1 MGRFVVTHIVVD
13 EGCDPRIRKNLIS
26 GEYRFTENQ
35 YPDFYGTGFS
45 VQVIVGENG
54 SGKSSLL
61 ELMFR
66 MINNLAAVLFRDVE
80 CNAAERQYYVTGI
93 KARLY
98 YQIDNEESRL
108 EIDDE
113 HLTLIE
119 GNRTLL
125 DYTTNRN
132 RQQFGNEAVLGQHET
147 WEIASRFFYTI
158 VTNYSMQAYISEDY
172 ADERVLAYNREGR
185 YWQNIVG
192 ATWIDSLFHKNDG
205 YMCPITLNPYR
216 HEGSI
221 DMAKEAGLT
230 TDRVS
235 ALLIEYQR
243 MNKQLIDGYDL
254 YYIEYRLNKD
264 KLIKGLKSAYEK
276 ESREHKYR
284 RVRDAFAALVQ
295 EENERSVAN
304 VILQAFALQ
313 QDAVNNHP
321 VMTMAK
327 LYLVRK
333 VLTIAAKYPS
343 YQRFS
348 RYGGLDKLFKTGLT
362 AEEKAK
368 YRALVRAV
376 KNDKSHI
383 VTKVRETVNL
393 IRNIGKM
400 ADPTMLTRVFRYDT
414 YVREL
419 QLHEIGQSVTE
430 RTDILPPPF
439 FKPKI
444 MLVRTSDDYG
454 RRVVPFSKLSSGER
468 QFIYTTSSVVY
479 HLLNLRSVRKG
490 RPKYR
495 QFNIVMDEVEICFH
509 PEYQRVFLKKLL
521 RIISDLGFMD
531 RASVNILMTTHSPFI
546 LSDIVQS
553 NILYLKKG
561 RPCQENAA
569 ENPFAA
575 NVNDILR
582 QNFFLENGFM
592 GAISQHR
599 INRLIK
605 FLKDERPRN
614 EYNLEHARELIGIV
628 GDPLLKRY
636 LEELYSDFLRKH
648 PEAID
653 EIDRDRLIAEYERR
667 IAQLRR
673 Q

>member
-1 MGRFVVTHIVVD
+1 M
-13 EGCDPRIRKNLIS
+13 
-26 GEYRFTENQ
+26 
-35 YPDFYGTGFS
+35 
-45 VQVIVGENG
+45 
-54 SGKSSLL
+54 
-61 ELMFR
+61 
-66 MINNLAAVLFRDVE
+66 
-80 CNAAERQYYVTGI
+80 
-93 KARLY
+93 
-98 YQIDNEESRL
+98 
-108 EIDDE
+108 
-113 HLTLIE
+113 
-119 GNRTLL
+119 
-125 DYTTNRN
+125 
-132 RQQFGNEAVLGQHET
+132 
-147 WEIASRFFYTI
+147 
-158 VTNYSMQAYISEDY
+158 
-172 ADERVLAYNREGR
+172 
-185 YWQNIVG
+185 
-192 ATWIDSLFHKNDG
+192 
-205 YMCPITLNPYR
+205 
-216 HEGSI
+216 
-221 DMAKEAGLT
+221 
-230 TDRVS
+230 
-235 ALLIEYQR
+235 
-243 MNKQLIDGYDL
+243 
-254 YYIEYRLNKD
+254 
-264 KLIKGLKSAYEK
+264 
-276 ESREHKYR
+276 
-284 RVRDAFAALVQ
+284 
-295 EENERSVAN
+295 
-304 VILQAFALQ
+304 
-313 QDAVNNHP
+313 
-321 VMTMAK
+321 
-327 LYLVRK
+327 
-333 VLTIAAKYPS
+333 
-343 YQRFS
+343 
-348 RYGGLDKLFKTGLT
+348 
-362 AEEKAK
+362 
-368 YRALVRAV
+368 RAV

-393 IRNIGKM
+393 VRNIGKM

-444 MLVRTSDDYG
+444 MLVRTSDDHG